1 MGLFKRR
8 DETRDELEALRAELT
23 TMRERLDESET
34 AKQRLA
40 ENLDRVEADHARL
53 TTQVGSVENKVGAVE
68 SKVGHVATQVVSVAG
83 SIQPAIHDAIGGTAT
98 TDDIESVRDEVSHLS
113 VLAAQVEELSS
124 ALSERRSTLP
134 PPVAPPDNDDDEVLA
149 VLQQQL
155 DQLAE
160 VIARQHEH
168 IADISLVATDA
179 AERTDT
185 SLVEMRAALN
195 ASTASQRDLVDTE
208 TRTNVGLLAEKVGS
222 VEARVN
228 QVSLE
233 LTNQLTELSGD
244 IDRAGAHA
252 DPSEL
257 LDDLVARLDD
267 VTGGQE
273 RLATEQARYAIQFRE
288 DLAELAER
296 LRRPGS
302 R

>member
-8 DETRDELEALRAELT
+8 DETRQELEALRAELA
-23 TMRERLDESET
+23 TMRERLDESEN
-34 AKQRLA
+34 AKQQLTDS
-40 ENLDRVEADHARL
+40 LGRVEADHARL
-53 TTQVGSVENKVGAVE
+53 TTHVGSVENKVGAVE
-68 SKVGHVATQVVSVAG
+68 SKVGDVETQVVSVAG
-83 SIQPAIHDAIGGTAT
+83 SIEPAINNAIGDTAG
-98 TDDIESVRDEVSHLS
+98 DVESVRDEV
-113 VLAAQVEELSS
+113 VRLAALAATVEELGS
-124 ALSERRSTLP
+124 ALSEQRSTLP
-134 PPVAPPDNDDDEVLA
+134 PPMAPPDNDDDDVLA
-149 VLQQQL
+149 ALQQQL

-185 SLVEMRAALN
+185 SLVEMRAALD
-195 ASTASQRDLVDTE
+195 ASQRDVVDTE

-222 VEARVN
+222 IEARVN